1 MAEKTLKHTLRSDGV
16 RKCGHRSV
24 VAAFGRSV
32 QLMPYFHGSPNKL
45 ILMSKERYIYGFLR
59 GYLFFVIVVLML

>member
-45 ILMSKERYIYGFLR
+45 ILMFKERYIYGFL
-59 GYLFFVIVVLML
+59 YLFFVIVVLML